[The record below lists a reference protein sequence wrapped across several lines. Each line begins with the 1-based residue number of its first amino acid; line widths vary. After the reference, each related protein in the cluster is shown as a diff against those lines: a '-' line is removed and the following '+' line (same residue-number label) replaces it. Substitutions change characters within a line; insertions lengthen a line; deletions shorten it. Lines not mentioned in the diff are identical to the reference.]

1 MPFSYEI
8 MSHEPYICPECGYR
22 EGTAF
27 DEAEEELDD
36 EGKIFGIAQ
45 NTRDGNLGSP

>member
-1 MPFSYEI
+1 MALLKTCPKCGGKTMQFSYEI

-27 DEAEEELDD
+27 DEAEEELGD
-36 EGKIFGIAQ
+36 A
-45 NTRDGNLGSP
+45 